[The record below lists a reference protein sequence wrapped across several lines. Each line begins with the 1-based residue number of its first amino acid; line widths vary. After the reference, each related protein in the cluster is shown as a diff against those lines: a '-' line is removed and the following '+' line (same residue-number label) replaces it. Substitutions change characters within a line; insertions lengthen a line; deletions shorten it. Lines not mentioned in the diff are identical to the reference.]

1 MYGSCRPRPAQLPPP
16 PDPGSRPGDRQV
28 RIADPR
34 VRIGDAERDRVIDQL
49 ADHHAAGRLTL
60 AEFEDRMAAASTART
75 GADLTVLTADL
86 PAPTGSPAPRRPARP
101 AAGRLRLDPAVRT
114 YLAVM
119 ALLWLI
125 WLVTWLT
132 TGAGYPWP
140 IWPMLGWGIGV
151 AGRYRTRPMTEY
163 EN

>member
-1 MYGSCRPRPAQLPPP
+1 MHRDHRPRPAPLLPKP
-16 PDPGSRPGDRQV
+16 
-28 RIADPR
+28 ADPK

-60 AEFEDRMAAASTART
+60 PEFEERMAAASTART
-75 GADLTVLTADL
+75 GADLAVLTADL
-86 PAPTGSPAPRRPARP
+86 PASTPPRPPRNPARP
-101 AAGRLRLDPAVRT
+101 AARRLQLDPAVRT

-125 WLVTWLT
+125 WLVT
-132 TGAGYPWP
+132 GAGYPWP

-151 AGRYRTRPMTEY
+151 AGHHRRIADRPT
-163 EN
+163 